1 MIFWEICFAQQLAK
15 YIFMPAT
22 AISLDGKKVFSVKW
36 MALVYIF
43 YILQWFGYQPK
54 WLNKSTCSGGLPTMI
69 YNTGLATHWLFCWF
83 LVGFFFQ
90 EQWKTVHCTLEF
102 LSTPQAMR
110 TANWGNRK
118 SHLLPQNPIQ
128 EGFILAW
135 QFSFSPSDQTNPR
148 EAAVLSLKNSW
159 PHSDLVSCME
169 TREHPIPC
177 HPILWEEDFYP
188 TTHYKTA
195 AFKPMLI
202 QQVLIYLNSLLRRR
216 LDVIRTVTT
225 LSHLSVKDKM
235 AQERMSWAPAG
246 TQANPAAS

>member
-54 WLNKSTCSGGLPTMI
+54 WLNKSTCSGGLPTTI
-69 YNTGLATHWLFCWF
+69 YNTGLATHWFFCRF
-83 LVGFFFQ
+83 LVFFSR
-90 EQWKTVHCTLEF
+90 TVRLSIALWNFSPCHRPCVLQIGKAENRISFPRIQFRRVSF
-102 LSTPQAMR
+102 LSGNFPSPPVIKPTPERLVFFPLKIHDYTQ
-110 TANWGNRK
+110 T
-118 SHLLPQNPIQ
+118 L
-128 EGFILAW
+128 
-135 QFSFSPSDQTNPR
+135 SPVWKP
-148 EAAVLSLKNSW
+148 K
-159 PHSDLVSCME
+159 
-169 TREHPIPC
+169 EHPIPC

-195 AFKPMLI
+195 AFKPMKI
-202 QQVLIYLNSLLRRR
+202 QQVLMYLKSLLRRR
-216 LDVIRTVTT
+216 LDVIRTISK

-235 AQERMSWAPAG
+235 A
-246 TQANPAAS
+246 